1 MPNIGVN
8 SPKVLKMLS
17 MHNPLLTLTD
27 LPAFAAIRPEYM
39 EPAIDELL
47 ARNRAELE
55 RLLDREPPF
64 TWKNLIYPLEE
75 MQDRLNKAWSPVSHL
90 NAVMNSP
97 ELRAAYNACL
107 PKLSEYYTEFGQ
119 NERLYRAYRA
129 IEEGP
134 DYARLDAPQQTVID
148 HALRDFH
155 LSGVDLPE
163 AHKARYK
170 AIMQA
175 LAQLQSKFQ
184 ENVLDATQ
192 AWKKHITAEADLAGL
207 PESAKSLARQTAER
221 QGLEGWLLTLEFPS
235 YQPVLNYADRRELRQ
250 ELYQAY
256 ATRASEQGSNAR
268 QWDNSET
275 MESIL
280 ALRYEVARLL
290 GFADYTDYSLATKMA
305 ESPQQVLE
313 FLHDLARRSKP
324 QAQRDLAELQ
334 HFAREVHGFDA
345 LEAWDIGYYSEKLR
359 QHRYRI
365 SQEELRPYFPET
377 KVVLGLFAVVQRL
390 YGLEIR
396 ETHAVEVWHPEV
408 RVYEILDSAGSLRGR
423 FYFDLYARP
432 NKRGG
437 AWMDGCVTRRLTHQG
452 VQIPAAYMVCNFTP
466 PVGDRPALFTH
477 SEVLTLFHEFGHGL
491 HHLLTRIDYAPVAGI
506 HGVEWDAVELPSQF
520 MENWCWEREALDLI
534 AGHYQTGE
542 PIQEELYQ
550 RMMAAK
556 NFQSAMLL
564 ARQLEFALFDFRLHR
579 EYDPEQGGR
588 IQEIL
593 DQVRRE
599 VAVIIPPAYN
609 RFAHAFSH
617 IFGGGYAAGYYSYK
631 WAEVLSADAFAK
643 FEENGIFDRTTGE
656 QFLHSILEV
665 GGSREAMSNFVEFRG
680 REPSIEPLLRH
691 SGIVAG

>member
-1 MPNIGVN
+1 M
-8 SPKVLKMLS
+8 S
-17 MHNPLLTLTD
+17 NPLLTLTD
-27 LPAFAAIRPEYM
+27 LPAFAAIRPEHV

-55 RLLDREPPF
+55 QLLDRGPPF
-64 TWKNLIYPLEE
+64 TWENLIYPIEE
-75 MQDRLNKAWSPVSHL
+75 MHDRLNKAWSPVNHL

-107 PKLSEYYTEFGQ
+107 PKLSEYYTELGQ
-119 NERLYRAYRA
+119 NERLYSAYRA

-134 DYARLDAPQQTVID
+134 DYARLDAAQQTVIE

-155 LSGVDLPE
+155 LSGVDLPAE
-163 AHKARYK
+163 HKARYK
-170 AIMQA
+170 AIMQS

-192 AWKKHITAEADLAGL
+192 AWKKHITDEAELAGL

-235 YQPVLNYADRRELRQ
+235 YQPVLSYADNRELRRELY
-250 ELYQAY
+250 EAY
-256 ATRASEQGSNAR
+256 ATRASEQGPNAR
-268 QWDNSET
+268 QWDNSEA

-280 ALRYEVARLL
+280 ALRYEAARLL
-290 GFADYTDYSLATKMA
+290 GFADYTEYSLATKMA
-305 ESPQQVLE
+305 ESPRQVLE
-313 FLHDLARRSKP
+313 FLDDLARRSKP
-324 QAQRDLAELQ
+324 QAQRDLAELRD
-334 HFAREVHGFDA
+334 FAHETYGA
-345 LEAWDIGYYSEKLR
+345 NELEAWDIGYYSEKLR
-359 QHRYRI
+359 QHRYQI

-377 KVVLGLFAVVQRL
+377 KVAPGLFAVVQRL

-396 ETHAVEVWHPEV
+396 QTRAVEVWHPEV
-408 RVYEILDSAGSLRGR
+408 RAYEIIDSTGALCGR
-423 FYFDLYARP
+423 FYFDLYVRP

-437 AWMDGCVTRRLTHQG
+437 AWMDGCVTRRATHQG
-452 VQIPAAYMVCNFTP
+452 LQIPAAYMVCNFTP
-466 PVGDRPALFTH
+466 PVGEQPALFTH

-542 PIQEELYQ
+542 PIPADLYQ
-550 RMMAAK
+550 RMIAAK
-556 NFQSAMLL
+556 NFQSAMML

-579 EYDPEQGGR
+579 DYDPQQGGR

-593 DQVRRE
+593 DEVRRQ

-617 IFGGGYAAGYYSYK
+617 IFAGGYAAGYYSYK

-656 QFLHSILEV
+656 RFLHSILEM
-665 GGSREAMSNFVEFRG
+665 GGSREAMTNFIEFRG

-691 SGIVAG
+691 SGIVAETAP